1 MAREPQRI
9 QPLACNSSHLSES
22 PGELATPGHLSHT
35 CPEAPMRLGRGGG
48 SAVLGLEAP
57 RATLAAARLSS
68 GGLKREVGTRHGP
81 TQLTSPE
88 NPAPLLGPGDQVA
101 RAGGLGPCRPKR
113 STRVLRGF
121 PGVRGQGSGD
131 RCRPAARVQGAHS
144 VSEAGGFLS
153 TRSSSRI
160 SGGAAA
166 SGLPGERGNLGSGS
180 SVRAPRL
187 ADEGRAFVPGLAQG
201 VSTSIISVNF
211 AAPLESR

>member
-1 MAREPQRI
+1 MQLQPPVRVTRGARDPGTPEPHLPGGPDAVGARWGQRSPRAGSSSGDSRCSEAQQRRLKEGSRYATRARHSSPRLKI
-9 QPLACNSSHLSES
+9 QHRSSALGTKS
-22 PGELATPGHLSHT
+22 PGLGASDLADQS
-35 CPEAPMRLGRGGG
+35 
-48 SAVLGLEAP
+48 AP
-57 RATLAAARLSS
+57 RVSSAA
-68 GGLKREVGTRHGP
+68 
-81 TQLTSPE
+81 SP
-88 NPAPLLGPGDQVA
+88 
-101 RAGGLGPCRPKR
+101 
-113 STRVLRGF
+113 
-121 PGVRGQGSGD
+121 GSGD

-144 VSEAGGFLS
+144 VGGAGEFLC
-153 TRSSSRI
+153 THSSSRI